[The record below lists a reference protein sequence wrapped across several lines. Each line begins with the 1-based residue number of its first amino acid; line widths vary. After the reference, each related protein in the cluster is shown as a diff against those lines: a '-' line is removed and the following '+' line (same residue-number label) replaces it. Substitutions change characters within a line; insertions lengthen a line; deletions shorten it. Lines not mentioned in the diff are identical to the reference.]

1 MKEQFVTKEK
11 LEELKVQLQNLKTDK
26 RFDIAER
33 LKKAKEHGDLSEN
46 FEYAQA
52 KEDQEKLE
60 IDILNLEAL
69 IKDAKIIT
77 KSRNKDIVSI
87 GSIVALK
94 NKKGTIK
101 YTIVGSQDAD
111 PFSNKIS
118 NSSAIGKA
126 ILGKKVK
133 DKIIVKTPKGDIVEF
148 EIITIE

>member
-11 LEELKVQLQNLKTDK
+11 LEELKAQLQNLKTDK

>member
-11 LEELKVQLQNLKTDK
+11 LEELKIELKNLKTNK

-69 IKDAKIIT
+69 IKDAKVIT
-77 KSRNKDIVSI
+77 KSRNKDVVSI
-87 GSIVALK
+87 GCTVALK
-94 NKKGTIK
+94 NNKGTAK
-101 YTIVGSQDAD
+101 YHIVGSQDAD
-111 PFSNKIS
+111 PFVNKIS

-133 DKIIVKTPKGDIVEF
+133 DKVMVKTPKGDIVEF
-148 EIITIE
+148 EVLSIE